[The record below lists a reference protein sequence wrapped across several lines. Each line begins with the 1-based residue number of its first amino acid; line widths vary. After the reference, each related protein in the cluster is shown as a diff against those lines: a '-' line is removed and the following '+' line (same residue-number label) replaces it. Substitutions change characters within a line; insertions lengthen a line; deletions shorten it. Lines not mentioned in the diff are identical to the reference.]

1 MTYLGREGYSAT
13 AAEFE
18 ALPDYRD
25 AMKAHGIYSVP
36 PGRYRY
42 EHRVGIWQVVDVAKN
57 PIDKWNTE
65 NYSAVQIVRDQIQ
78 TPLDEQFH
86 FQKY

>member
-25 AMKAHGIYSVP
+25 AMKVHGIYTVP

-65 NYSAVQIVRDQIQ
+65 SYSAVTIVRDQII
-78 TPLDEQFH
+78 TALDDEQRFA
-86 FQKY
+86 KY